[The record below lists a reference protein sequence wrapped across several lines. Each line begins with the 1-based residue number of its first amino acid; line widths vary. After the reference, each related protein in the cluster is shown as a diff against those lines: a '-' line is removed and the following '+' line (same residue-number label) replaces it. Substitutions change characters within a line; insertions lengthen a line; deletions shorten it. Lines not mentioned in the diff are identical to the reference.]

1 MLVGTVTDDV
11 RVHEVPKMKVCALR
25 FTENARA
32 RILKV
37 GLYMRTPM
45 LLVCCQVRSLIG
57 SSHNSSAAS
66 IPAAAGSTGSSPG
79 MNSDVEQTAQLLLA
93 QAAEAGAW
101 QH

>member
-45 LLVCCQVRSLIG
+45 LPGAFSHWQRPQQLCCQHPCG
-57 SSHNSSAAS
+57 S
-66 IPAAAGSTGSSPG
+66 
-79 MNSDVEQTAQLLLA
+79 
-93 QAAEAGAW
+93 W
-101 QH
+101 QHWILTWDEQ